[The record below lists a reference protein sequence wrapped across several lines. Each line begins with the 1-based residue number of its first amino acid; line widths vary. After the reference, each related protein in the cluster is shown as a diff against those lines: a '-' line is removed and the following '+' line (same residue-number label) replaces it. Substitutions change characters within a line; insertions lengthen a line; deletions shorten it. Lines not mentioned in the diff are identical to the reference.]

1 MATSYTVKKIKFPSR
16 EPQDLAKLK
25 KFLSTTSEFMEV
37 SIRIVEVTTVEAQID
52 AERVDVATILSK
64 VAANETRKQ
73 KAAQAG

>member
-1 MATSYTVKKIKFPSR
+1 MATSYTVKKIKFPSM

-25 KFLSTTSEFMEV
+25 KFLSTTSEFM
-37 SIRIVEVTTVEAQID
+37 EVTTVEAQID